1 MNLIKRRKKKPGTG
15 IVAKALMA
23 AMGLLMIGM
32 SIAGTIMILDEP
44 LISMDWA
51 YIVMPAYA
59 FSGVV
64 ILMALDKSP
73 RFAIFMSG
81 ATFGAMNM
89 VQMLVI
95 ITQIAPV
102 PSAILGVIM
111 DLAMI
116 ISSILCL
123 MGDRYST
130 FRLLGI
136 SLISF
141 SSVFTAQMLDVLG
154 ITDHM
159 FGYTTFWWMIVNSVF
174 LVIFIILLLRPEM
187 REESVKSRLMKGIAV
202 VDSKLVSAPSMSIGA
217 KDVNALTGS
226 DTSRWTFNDDANPI
240 ASEYTAETHGG
251 KMAVRIT
258 SCRWRGDARIRI
270 SISPD
275 VKYRLYGSGFVL
287 IGHSI
292 EESGGSRYLRLYGED
307 GFFFRILIDEGDP
320 HRPSGEEE
328 DELFDAVE
336 YVGDKIVTG

>member
-159 FGYTTFWWMIVNSVF
+159 FGYTTFWWMIVNS
-174 LVIFIILLLRPEM
+174 
-187 REESVKSRLMKGIAV
+187 
-202 VDSKLVSAPSMSIGA
+202 
-217 KDVNALTGS
+217 GS